1 MNDDISEMKF
11 EEALAA
17 LEQTAQSL
25 ESGELSLEDSMAV
38 YERGVALANHCSN
51 LLERAEL
58 RVRELVE
65 ANDDTTQETLF

>member
-1 MNDDISEMKF
+1 MNDDILALKF

-38 YERGVALANHCSN
+38 YERGVALANHCTN

-58 RVRELVE
+58 RVRQLVE
-65 ANDDTTQETLF
+65 ANDNSVQEPPF

>member
-1 MNDDISEMKF
+1 MNEDISVLKF

-17 LEQTAQSL
+17 LEQAAQSL

-38 YERGVALANHCSN
+38 YERGVALANHCSD

-65 ANDDTTQETLF
+65 ANDNAAQEPLF

>member
-1 MNDDISEMKF
+1 MNDDILALKF

-38 YERGVALANHCSN
+38 YERSVALANHCSN

-58 RVRELVE
+58 RVRQLVE
-65 ANDDTTQETLF
+65 ENDNSTQEPPF